1 MFIVIYNIPK
11 PSNDKSNNDKSN
23 DKLSRKVFFVI
34 LDVYDQPN
42 TTQR

>member
-1 MFIVIYNIPK
+1 MFIVINNIPK
-11 PSNDKSNNDKSN
+11 PSNDKLSN